1 MRHGALIAGSVFA
14 LVVGIIVIST
24 GIEAPR
30 QRVAGAPAAF
40 SERAAAETRASGV
53 DSRPNGDDR
62 EPALR
67 EMSQSFRHS
76 TFLVA
81 IRAAGF
87 YCDDVIESRESVE
100 DVWVASCRDLGGY
113 KINVRGTE
121 SVHVE
126 PIPHNVDAVF

>member
-1 MRHGALIAGSVFA
+1 MRATLIAGSVVA
-14 LVVGIIVIST
+14 VVAGVIAVST
-24 GIEAPR
+24 RTEAPR
-30 QRVAGAPAAF
+30 ERADAAPVAFP
-40 SERAAAETRASGV
+40 EHAAAETRRPGV
-53 DSRPNGDDR
+53 DSRADGDNR
-62 EPALR
+62 QPALR

-81 IRAAGF
+81 IRSAGF

>member
-1 MRHGALIAGSVFA
+1 VRATLIAGSVVA
-14 LVVGIIVIST
+14 VVAGVIAVST
-24 GIEAPR
+24 RTEAPR
-30 QRVAGAPAAF
+30 ERADAAPVAFP
-40 SERAAAETRASGV
+40 EHAAAETRRPGV
-53 DSRPNGDDR
+53 DSRADGDNR
-62 EPALR
+62 QPALR
-67 EMSQSFRHS
+67 KMSQSFRHS

-81 IRAAGF
+81 IRSAGF